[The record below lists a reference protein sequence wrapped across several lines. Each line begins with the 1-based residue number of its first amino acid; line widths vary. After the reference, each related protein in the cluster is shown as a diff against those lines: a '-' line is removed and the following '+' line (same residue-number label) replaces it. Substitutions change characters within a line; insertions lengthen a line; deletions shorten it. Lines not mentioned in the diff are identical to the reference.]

1 MTKPQPD
8 TSLDDALTLTE
19 PCFLLIEDINA
30 DAFLRDRTQ
39 LDDET
44 IHELMLSITL
54 HSLRTPIEV
63 VELEGTPPWGLIS
76 GRRRLEAMKR
86 LGHTKVPAVV
96 RTPEDAAAVLKL
108 VVEENAMR
116 EGITP
121 WEQGRFIVT
130 SVRQGYYPST
140 EEAVNAL
147 FNTQTRQKR
156 MRLRALATAFDYFD
170 GRLNDPHS
178 YSEHKLRRL
187 AAAAEAGL
195 DEVMDAALADLRRDA
210 SPARAMAGPR
220 TAVLGGRAARQT
232 APRRQTPRLPPPPR
246 RPSRPQSHECP
257 PRTHPPRL
265 EPRLHRLR
273 GHRVPDGRHHGL
285 RGKMVRRY
293 GLGRPIAVPG
303 PSP

>member
-210 SPARAMAGPR
+210 SPREQWQ
-220 TAVLGGRAARQT
+220 VLERLCWEVEQPDKLLRDDKRPGY
-232 APRRQTPRLPPPPR
+232 PRRRVV
-246 RPSRPQSHECP
+246 
-257 PRTHPPRL
+257 
-265 EPRLHRLR
+265 LR
-273 GHRVPDGRHHGL
+273 GRNR
-285 RGKMVRRY
+285 MNVRRERTRHGWNLVFTGSDVTGSLMEDIMDY
-293 GLGRPIAVPG
+293 VEKWFGDTA
-303 PSP
+303 